1 MGAKK
6 RVAEPSMSPPKG
18 DKKVTTKK
26 ARVSEPPATPESI
39 ALQKLVAAFDNDIGT
54 MLPDSVVTMVKSV
67 ADKCLM
73 TPVEN
78 RDELESTFAKVVGEA
93 VQTGLEGLKKAHKD
107 SIEAVAEEEEKVKE
121 LDAHLAEANTL
132 KDQADKALDEA
143 QEAQKEASGKKS
155 DAETELETHIEEE
168 DGLQPKKKLMESDL
182 GALKEVQ
189 TTVRGP
195 SSNGKTFQ
203 KAVVKL
209 QKALTEVEAPQSLI
223 AGIGEAIG
231 KQSSFDQHF
240 VGEASKLLYAK
251 SEHIEGE
258 LAKFEETVKEAAE
271 KTVTLRA
278 KVEQLSSDLNERD
291 TELVAAK
298 KKQKDCI
305 AAIKESE
312 KQKKAGDKSLEKA
325 ITFKDEKAAAEAVG
339 TDAEAQYTLLIE
351 RTAAVPVEEAPEAPM
366 EAQVEVEAA

>member
-6 RVAEPSMSPPKG
+6 RVAEQSLSPPK
-18 DKKVTTKK
+18 KAVTTKK

-39 ALQKLVAAFDNDIGT
+39 ALLKLVAAFDNEIGT
-54 MLPDSVVTMVKSV
+54 MLPDSVVNMVKSV

-107 SIEAVAEEEEKVKE
+107 SIEAVAEEEEKVKG
-121 LDAHLAEANTL
+121 LDAVLAEANTL

-182 GALKEVQ
+182 SALKEVQ

-195 SSNGKTFQ
+195 TSAGKTFQ

-240 VGEASKLLYAK
+240 VGEASKLLYTK
-251 SEHIEGE
+251 SEQIEAE

-291 TELVAAK
+291 TELVAAT
-298 KKQKDCI
+298 KKQTDCI

-312 KQKKAGDKSLEKA
+312 KQKKLGDKSLEKA

-339 TDAEAQYTLLIE
+339 TDAETQYTFLIE

>member
-6 RVAEPSMSPPKG
+6 RVAEQSLSPPK
-18 DKKVTTKK
+18 KAVTTKK

-39 ALQKLVAAFDNDIGT
+39 ALQKLVAAFDNEIGT
-54 MLPDSVVTMVKSV
+54 MLPDSVVNMVKSV

-107 SIEAVAEEEEKVKE
+107 SIEAVAEEEDKVKG
-121 LDAHLAEANTL
+121 LDAVLAEANTL

-182 GALKEVQ
+182 SALKEVQ

-195 SSNGKTFQ
+195 TSAGKTFQ

-240 VGEASKLLYAK
+240 VGEASKLLYTK
-251 SEHIEGE
+251 SEQIEAE

-271 KTVTLRA
+271 IR
-278 KVEQLSSDLNERD
+278 
-291 TELVAAK
+291 
-298 KKQKDCI
+298 
-305 AAIKESE
+305 
-312 KQKKAGDKSLEKA
+312 
-325 ITFKDEKAAAEAVG
+325 
-339 TDAEAQYTLLIE
+339 
-351 RTAAVPVEEAPEAPM
+351 
-366 EAQVEVEAA
+366 